1 MTELTK
7 PADTAVGG
15 ALGALRRN
23 ITNTRQA
30 LPTSSTQPILRM
42 GKDGLWVY
50 GVDNVDLT
58 EDALF
63 AANPLDIKHGFVC
76 WTNYPASA
84 KKKNKLKGEVYVGM
98 AAAPI
103 DPSTLQEH
111 LDDDGNVCE
120 WKPAAVVQMVCVQGE
135 DTGVQVVYKPS
146 SLGGTNFVDKL
157 LAAIGAQLDE
167 GSDKVVP
174 HLELISDS
182 YNHTTY
188 GKVYTPDFVIKG
200 WSSLDET
207 DPAEATP
214 AKEKPK
220 RQRAAT
226 KKTEAPKDDARVEEA
241 ETIEEAAEAPQDETP
256 KAEGRTR
263 RRRRAS

>member
-1 MTELTK
+1 MTELSKT
-7 PADTAVGG
+7 ADTAVSG
-15 ALGALRRN
+15 ALAGLRRN

-30 LPTSSTQPILRM
+30 LPTSSTQPILKM

-63 AANPLDIKHGFVC
+63 AANPLDVKHGFVC

-103 DPSTLQEH
+103 DPTTLTEH
-111 LDDDGNVCE
+111 LDDDGNICE
-120 WKPAAVVQMVCVQGE
+120 WKPAAVVQMVCVRGE
-135 DTGVQVVYKPS
+135 DKGVQVVYKPS

-157 LAAIGAQLDE
+157 LSAIGTQLDN
-167 GSDKVVP
+167 GSDEVVP
-174 HLELISDS
+174 HLELVSDS

-200 WSSLDET
+200 WSTLEQ
-207 DPAEATP
+207 ATGMTP
-214 AKEKPK
+214 VEEKTERKAKPK
-220 RQRAAT
+220 TAAT
-226 KKTEAPKDDARVEEA
+226 VQPETENV
-241 ETIEEAAEAPQDETP
+241 IEDVQVQDEETP
-256 KAEGRTR
+256 KVEGRTR

>member
-1 MTELTK
+1 MTELSTK
-7 PADTAVGG
+7 SDNAVG
-15 ALGALRRN
+15 ALAGLRRN

-30 LPTSSTQPILRM
+30 LPTSSTQPILKM

-50 GVDNVDLT
+50 GADNVDLT

-63 AANPLDIKHGFVC
+63 AANPLDVKHGFVA
-76 WTNYPASA
+76 WTNYPAKS
-84 KKKNKLKGEVYVGM
+84 KKKNKLLGEVYVGM
-98 AAAPI
+98 SSTPL
-103 DPSTLQEH
+103 DPATLTQH
-111 LDDDGNVCE
+111 TDDDGVTVE
-120 WKPAAVVQMVCVQGE
+120 WKPAAVVQMVCVKGE
-135 DTGVQVVYKPS
+135 DKGVQVVYKPS

-157 LAAIGAQLDE
+157 LAAIGTQLDN

-182 YNHTTY
+182 YQHTTY

-200 WSSLDET
+200 WSSLNET
-207 DPAEATP
+207 DASAAAPAE
-214 AKEKPK
+214 EKPK
-220 RQRAAT
+220 AKRKSKVEAEKPAADT
-226 KKTEAPKDDARVEEA
+226 QEPEVQDEDDAPVE
-241 ETIEEAAEAPQDETP
+241 ETP